1 MTEEWNF
8 IESISAEDFLLKLLE
23 LGPPLE
29 TSIVGAFQSSGR
41 GSKRDIELPLH
52 RDGDYT
58 TEFKD
63 KITYL
68 GLLCLREGGDATTL
82 LEDGSGKLHRF
93 NLKKNQA
100 LIINN
105 KVCRHGREGSVG
117 ERLLLR
123 VWI

>member
-1 MTEEWNF
+1 LTEEWALF
-8 IESISAEDFLLKLLE
+8 ESITAEEFLLKLLE

-29 TSIVGAFQSSGR
+29 TSIVGAFQSEGR
-41 GSKRDIELPLH
+41 GSRRGIELPLH

-58 TEFKD
+58 LDFKD

-68 GLLCLREGGDATTL
+68 GLFCLREGGSATTL
-82 LEDGSGKLHRF
+82 LEDGSGKLHKF

-100 LIINN
+100 LILNN
-105 KVCRHGREGSVG
+105 KICRHGREGSVG